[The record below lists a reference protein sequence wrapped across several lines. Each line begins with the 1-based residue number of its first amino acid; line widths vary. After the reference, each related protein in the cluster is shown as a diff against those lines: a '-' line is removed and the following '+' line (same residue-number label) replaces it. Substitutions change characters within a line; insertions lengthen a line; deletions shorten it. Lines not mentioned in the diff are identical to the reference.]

1 MSRRLF
7 IGVQPPD
14 DVKNS
19 LLRLEYG
26 LHDIRW
32 VPPESFHIT
41 LRFLG
46 NIDEAALPEL
56 DYHLGSI
63 NFAALTYNI
72 NGLGFF
78 KKGKFCTHLWAAITP
93 EEDFMEF
100 ARSVNAPFESGIT
113 AKKFARNYKPHITL
127 ARPKKRLMKDVT
139 SFLEHN
145 AIFQIR
151 DIPLTEFHVYESF
164 LHEDGPEYE
173 IIGTYHAVDVPDDT
187 PETPDGIQTGIT
199 TRSQG

>member
-7 IGVQPPD
+7 IGVEPPED
-14 DVKNS
+14 IKGA

-26 LHDIRW
+26 LPDIRW

-46 NIDEAALPEL
+46 NVDEASLPEL

-63 NFAALTYNI
+63 SFAAMHYSI
-72 NGLGFF
+72 NGIGYF
-78 KKGKFCTHLWAAITP
+78 KKGKYCTHLWAGIAP
-93 EEDFMEF
+93 DEDFMEF
-100 ARSVNAPFESGIT
+100 ARSVNAYFEPGIT
-113 AKKFARNYKPHITL
+113 AQKFARNYKPHITL
-127 ARPKKRLMKDVT
+127 ARPKKREMKDVT

-145 AIFQIR
+145 ALFKIR

-164 LHEDGPEYE
+164 LHEDGPEYQ
-173 IIGTYHAVDVPDDT
+173 IIGTYQAQDAGLHD
-187 PETPDGIQTGIT
+187 
-199 TRSQG
+199 